1 MEFNSITDIY
11 SANDAAR
18 RKLLEVLNAVSDDT
32 AATRPANE
40 NWTIAQIAEHIA
52 AVNEGTFRICSKL
65 LGKSQQSEPVSDLR
79 PLVSS
84 DFQSRAVEIHAMK
97 VEAPERVQP
106 TGRVSIADSIA
117 KLEENRKKFEELK
130 RQFEENGDNGETFPH
145 PFFGD
150 ITAVEWLVMAG
161 GHESRHTRQIVRALE
176 ELR

>member
-1 MEFNSITDIY
+1 MEFKSITDIY

-18 RKLLEVLNAVSDDT
+18 RKLLDVLNAVSDDT

-65 LGKSQQSEPVSDLR
+65 LGKSEQQDPQPGPQ

-84 DFQSRAVEIHAMK
+84 NFLDRSVEIHTIK
-97 VEAPERVQP
+97 VEAPERVRP
-106 TGRVSIADSIA
+106 TGKVSVADSIA